1 MTMCINFGHDSIY
14 YSLSAT
20 IKFLCSGYSE
30 AAEVLINAGADV
42 NAKGYNG
49 NTPLILTA
57 NAGHTHIAKL
67 LLKHPDIKIHEV
79 VCLCNIHVHVYIGV

>member
-1 MTMCINFGHDSIY
+1 MM
-14 YSLSAT
+14 
-20 IKFLCSGYSE
+20 
-30 AAEVLINAGADV
+30 NAGADI
-42 NAKGYNG
+42 NSKGYNG

-79 VCLCNIHVHVYIGV
+79 VRVHLYSNIHV